1 MPQPSRGQHHC
12 ILIPALRLAADAT
25 ARFLVSSMPMLP
37 DLADIYHMHSRPGV
51 AALQTAQDK
60 LDESRA
66 ALERKSQLYDRLAA
80 GQYDDADE
88 LYNVNFL
95 HKSSLEEE
103 QHSLQHEAVAHG
115 HHARSEAPIDTA
127 AGLLS
132 SAGRPLP
139 FSALSPSRS
148 RHALWH

>member
-1 MPQPSRGQHHC
+1 
-12 ILIPALRLAADAT
+12 
-25 ARFLVSSMPMLP
+25 
-37 DLADIYHMHSRPGV
+37 MHSTSGV

-88 LYNVNFL
+88 LYNVDFL
-95 HKSSLEEE
+95 HKSTLEEE
-103 QHSLQHEAVAHG
+103 RQSLQQEAAAHD
-115 HHARSEAPIDTA
+115 AFSEAPIDTA

-132 SAGRPLP
+132 SAGGPLTLP
-139 FSALSPSRS
+139 IPSPPKSFDT
-148 RHALWH
+148 LWHEADAER